1 MDSSKKI
8 RQGQIEDYISGTT
21 QTALDD
27 RPRMAVNCNALG
39 TPTNL
44 AGGSGA
50 VVYQRTFSADEFEDL
65 DTLEVESINEK
76 TGTAGTWVLRFYVD
90 TASTFDIGTAQLL
103 ATSPSLTLG
112 NLLGTL
118 KREFT
123 VRGTTLKGLLNT
135 IGVINDE
142 NTNALAANA
151 FTESTFDPSVSQTF
165 YVVITGNVSDTVTK
179 QNFKIS
185 VIKNKS

>member
-8 RQGQIEDYISGTT
+8 GQGQIEDYISGTT
-21 QTALDD
+21 QKALND
-27 RPRMAVNCNALG
+27 RPRMAVNCNVLG

-65 DTLEVESINEK
+65 DTLEIESINEK
-76 TGTAGTWVLRFYVD
+76 TGTNGTWVVRLYVD

-103 ATSPSLTLG
+103 ATSPTFTLG
-112 NLLGTL
+112 NLFGTL

-135 IGVINDE
+135 IGVITDE
-142 NTNALAANA
+142 NTNALTANA

-165 YVVITGNVSDTVTK
+165 YVVATGNASDIVTK

-185 VIKNKS
+185 VMKNKS

>member
-21 QTALDD
+21 QTALDE
-27 RPRMAVNCNALG
+27 RARTVPNCNALG

-44 AGGSGA
+44 AGGAGA
-50 VVYQRTFSADEFEDL
+50 VVYQRTFLANEFEDL
-65 DTLEVESINEK
+65 DTLEIESINEK
-76 TGTAGTWVLRFYVD
+76 ENANGTSIIRLYVD

-103 ATSPSLTLG
+103 ATSPTFTSGNSFLTI
-112 NLLGTL
+112 

-123 VRGTTLKGLLNT
+123 VRGTTLKGLGKT
-135 IGVINDE
+135 IGILTDE
-142 NTNALAANA
+142 NTGALSSNE
-151 FTESTFDPSVSQTF
+151 FSISTFDPSVSQTF
-165 YVVITGNVSDTVTK
+165 YVVATGNASDIVTK

-185 VIKNKS
+185 VMKNKP

>member
-21 QTALDD
+21 LTALDD
-27 RPRMAVNCNALG
+27 RPRMVVNCNALG

-65 DTLEVESINEK
+65 DTLEIESINEK
-76 TGTAGTWVLRFYVD
+76 DNENGSSTIRLYVD
-90 TASTFDIGTAQLL
+90 TASTFDSGTAQLL
-103 ATSPSLTLG
+103 ATSPTFTLTNSFL
-112 NLLGTL
+112 TI

-135 IGVINDE
+135 IGFTTDE
-142 NTNALAANA
+142 STNALTSNK
-151 FTESTFDPSVSQTF
+151 FTISTFDPSVSQTF
-165 YVVITGNVSDTVTK
+165 YVVATGNASDIVTK

-185 VIKNKS
+185 VIKNKP